1 MADIVDPA
9 TRSRMMS
16 GIRGKNTRPEVKIR
30 KALHAKGFR
39 YQLHRKD
46 LPGKPDLV
54 FPKYRA
60 AVFIHGCFW
69 HSHSCSLFRWPSS
82 NVEFWQKKLSGNRQK
97 DISNIEGLEAQGWK
111 VITVWECAI
120 RGRNKAGAEETVTR
134 IADWLLTGTTGFE
147 LAEKTDRHPDSMKD

>member
-46 LPGKPDLV
+46 LPGKPDMV

-60 AVFIHGCFW
+60 VVFIHGCFW
-69 HSHSCSLFRWPSS
+69 HRHCCSLFRWPSS
-82 NVEFWQKKLSGNRQK
+82 NVDFWQNKLSGNQQK
-97 DISNIEGLEAQGWK
+97 DIVNNAGLEALGWK
-111 VITVWECAI
+111 VLIVWECAI
-120 RGRNKAGAEETVTR
+120 RGRYKVGAEDTVTR
-134 IADWLLTGTTGFE
+134 IADWLLTGIARSE
-147 LAEKTDRHPDSMKD
+147 LAERTDIQPSKAKS